1 MYTLEM
7 KRAFHSITPPK
18 NFNLQIVEHNVEGMF
33 FLELVADEKEFVKLL
48 DEDKRSAVEYM
59 VRVKKALEDNG
70 AMVQLTRRAL
80 E

>member
-7 KRAFHSITPPK
+7 KRAFHSVTPPK
-18 NFNLQIVEHNVEGMF
+18 NFNLQIVEHNVEGVF

-59 VRVKKALEDNG
+59 IRVKDALEHNG
-70 AMVQLTRRAL
+70 ALVQLTRRAL